1 MAGMSHATGVPAGWY
16 PNAQGE
22 LQWWD
27 GAAWGQLAPQPPA
40 PQVTASASR
49 VKSRTSPFVW
59 WSFAASALGI
69 VLAFVGAFSDG
80 LAFFALIPAS
90 VALVL
95 AVIGIVHSA
104 RKSTGVWA
112 LILAVLILLS
122 PVLIVIVLA
131 LIWAGSGVFSQ
142 LTGGPVIG

>member
-40 PQVTASASR
+40 PQVTASASC
-49 VKSRTSPFVW
+49 VKSRTSPSVW
-59 WSFAASALGI
+59 WSFAASALG
-69 VLAFVGAFSDG
+69 
-80 LAFFALIPAS
+80 
-90 VALVL
+90 
-95 AVIGIVHSA
+95 
-104 RKSTGVWA
+104 
-112 LILAVLILLS
+112 
-122 PVLIVIVLA
+122 IVLA